1 MIKFNRYPDEEAGE
15 VPMAYIVRRPE
26 STLDEAQVMDY
37 IAKQVIKSCCLRF
50 LKTNFCSQNQEDQE
64 KHK

>member
-37 IAKQVIKSCCLRF
+37 IAKQVIKSCCLLF
-50 LKTNFCSQNQEDQE
+50 LKTIFCSQKQEEQE